1 MALYGKSDEVN
12 EVLLNEGDG
21 FMSAET
27 LTKCKNSVCLIR
39 CETQLPKPK
48 LKRGTGF
55 YVTATVFGIQYY
67 CIVTN
72 HHVLSCEED
81 ARVAYAIFGFE
92 GKNPGVMVQLRPDK
106 IFQTNEV
113 LYCLHQ

>member
-1 MALYGKSDEVN
+1 MSLYGKSDEVN

-48 LKRGTGF
+48 LK
-55 YVTATVFGIQYY
+55 
-67 CIVTN
+67 
-72 HHVLSCEED
+72 
-81 ARVAYAIFGFE
+81 
-92 GKNPGVMVQLRPDK
+92 
-106 IFQTNEV
+106 
-113 LYCLHQ
+113 